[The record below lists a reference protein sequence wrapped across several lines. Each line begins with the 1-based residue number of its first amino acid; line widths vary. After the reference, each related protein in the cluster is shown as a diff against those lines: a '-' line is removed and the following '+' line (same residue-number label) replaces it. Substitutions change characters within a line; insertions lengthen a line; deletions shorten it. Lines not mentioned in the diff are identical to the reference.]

1 MSDEAIEVEA
11 EVIEAPAKR
20 TAVDGLV
27 QKAVELESA
36 IGRGDTYHAHE
47 IADYADYQQSKRE
60 RTALRRDMKAI
71 NDEKI
76 RLFRIVDEQ
85 KRRISDA
92 LRPAKEADE
101 AYKAQIDAYEARVV
115 SNRLQ
120 EAKEHYEDF
129 APDLVTLVPFER
141 IDAKYGK
148 AGKWHA
154 FGANIQTIDGDVQE
168 IVKEIARTERLIDAQ
183 AYGDEDKARLK
194 ALYFAY
200 LDFGQ
205 AAAQAQQEK
214 EQREGVARLE
224 QERRERAAEQERIR
238 QHAEWVAQAAESQRQ
253 AQAAAMPEQ
262 SADVP
267 ESAGEPAQAA
277 QVQKAAVCPQAV
289 PQAATEAHRRPR
301 RIARWHVSCSEEH
314 AGEVINALKSIPTCR
329 GEFMGWKIA
338 EE

>member
-47 IADYADYQQSKRE
+47 IADYKDYQQSKRE
-60 RTALRRDMKAI
+60 RAALRRDMKAI

-76 RLFRIVDEQ
+76 RLFRVIDEQ

-92 LRPAKEADE
+92 LRPAKEEEE
-101 AYKAQIDAYEARVV
+101 AYKAQIDAWEARVV

-129 APDLVTLVPFER
+129 APDLVPLVPFER

-154 FGANIQTIDGDVQE
+154 FGTNIQTIDGDVQE
-168 IVKEIARTERLIDAQ
+168 IVKEIARTEKLIDAQ
-183 AYGDEDKARLK
+183 AYGEEDKARLK

-238 QHAEWVAQAAESQRQ
+238 RHAEWAAQVAESQRQ

-277 QVQKAAVCPQAV
+277 QVQKAAACPQAA
-289 PQAATEAHRRPR
+289 PEAATEAPRRPR

-314 AGEVINALKSIPTCR
+314 AEEVINALKSIPTCR
-329 GEFMGWKIA
+329 GEFMGWQIA